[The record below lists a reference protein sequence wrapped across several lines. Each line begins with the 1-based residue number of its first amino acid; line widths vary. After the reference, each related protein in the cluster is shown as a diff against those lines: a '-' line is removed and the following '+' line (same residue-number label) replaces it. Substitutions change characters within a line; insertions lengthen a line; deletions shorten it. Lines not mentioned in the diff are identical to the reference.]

1 MPPQHQT
8 GRAVATIVKTSKGEE
23 VANFQT
29 KKAYWVMDQYGVGR
43 VYIFERA
50 NADGT
55 YTFTDRAT
63 RSEHCFDLSKSTL
76 SAYKYIE
83 VGESIVRAQKA
94 FMTIELDHG
103 TVFSYAALMEL
114 SFCVHRFDNCWYC
127 RNSTAKKSTK
137 RVSISYQPSSTLRRE
152 PK

>member
-1 MPPQHQT
+1 
-8 GRAVATIVKTSKGEE
+8 
-23 VANFQT
+23 
-29 KKAYWVMDQYGVGR
+29 MDQYGVGR
-43 VYIFERA
+43 AYIFERA

-63 RSEHCFDLSKSTL
+63 LPEHCFDLSKSTL

-114 SFCVHRFDNCWYC
+114 SFLRSPLRQLLVLSQFHCEEIDEARLN
-127 RNSTAKKSTK
+127 
-137 RVSISYQPSSTLRRE
+137 IYQPSSTLRRE